1 MLSIGKSGGLLVLT
15 AVISL
20 LMIVMGTW
28 QLSRADEK
36 RLLLLEWHQRHDL
49 ELTLN
54 EALSI
59 QAPFGYQLAV
69 NGLFLA
75 GGDVWLDNQIES
87 GRVGYRLIRPL
98 QTRHGLLAV
107 DTGWWPANPDRRQL
121 PVTKP
126 LISNQSPA
134 QLTGHLV
141 RPYVVPL
148 TLAEV
153 SFNPSHPLV
162 ANLQPV
168 ELAQIWGESVL
179 PFVLKVG
186 AEQGD
191 WKPVV
196 MGPER
201 HTGYAVQWFAMTL
214 AVWLAAA
221 WYYRRQH
228 DGT

>member
-15 AVISL
+15 AAISL
-20 LMIVMGTW
+20 LMIFMGVW

-59 QAPFGYQLAV
+59 QAPFGYRLAV
-69 NGLFLA
+69 NGLFLS
-75 GGDVWLDNQIES
+75 GGDVWLDNQIEA

-98 QTRHGLLAV
+98 QTRHGLLTV
-107 DTGWWPANPDRRQL
+107 DTGWWPAPPDRRQL
-121 PVTKP
+121 PAMTPSTTPGRLV
-126 LISNQSPA
+126 
-134 QLTGHLV
+134 GHLV
-141 RPYVVPL
+141 RPYIPPL
-148 TLAEV
+148 ALGEV
-153 SFNPSHPLV
+153 SFNPGHPLV
-162 ANLQPV
+162 ADLDPAL
-168 ELAQIWGESVL
+168 LAQIWGEPVL

-186 AEQGD
+186 AGQDD
-191 WKPVV
+191 WLPVV

-214 AVWLAAA
+214 AVWVAAA

-228 DGT
+228 DEA